1 MILELA
7 LSERLLL
14 LSIFLSFIAMA
25 LSFFC

>member
-14 LSIFLSFIAMA
+14 LSIFLSFIAMV